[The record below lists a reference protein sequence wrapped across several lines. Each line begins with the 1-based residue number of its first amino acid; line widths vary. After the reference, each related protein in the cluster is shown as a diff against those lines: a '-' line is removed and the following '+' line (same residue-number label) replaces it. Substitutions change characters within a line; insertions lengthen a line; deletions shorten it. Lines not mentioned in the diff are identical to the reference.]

1 MKMHGNG
8 TYSFLLYALVLAS
21 PVRAIGSYEEETT
34 SAETNR
40 SLDGS
45 NGNLDLG
52 PVGGTLSAMPS

>member
-8 TYSFLLYALVLAS
+8 RYSFLLYALVGAS
-21 PVRAIGSYEEETT
+21 PVRAIGSYQEEIT
-34 SAETNR
+34 SAEANR

-52 PVGGTLSAMPS
+52 SVWGALSAMPS

>member
-8 TYSFLLYALVLAS
+8 RYSFLLYALVGAS
-21 PVRAIGSYEEETT
+21 PVRAIGSYQEEIT
-34 SAETNR
+34 SAEANR

-52 PVGGTLSAMPS
+52 SV